1 MLAIIGGSG
10 LTKLPELEITE
21 RKIVRTPYGLTSSP
35 ILFGR
40 LGRLDIVFLARHGF
54 SHTIAPHEIN
64 YRANIWALHSLGVEN
79 IIAISSVVGIN
90 PDFENGS
97 LVLPDDLIDY
107 TYGRKDTFFEG
118 QECPVV
124 HTDFFNPYSNE
135 LRQELL
141 NITKA
146 HNVPIYDSAVYGCLQ
161 GPRRPTHAEIARYR
175 RDGVD
180 VLGMTG
186 MPEAVLARELKMAYA
201 HFCSVSSIDCFDNGK
216 GNEGCDEQVSMT
228 MTKNPTIIEWFVMI
242 MPSEMMFSR
251 RHCLFKKPFRAPSR
265 AERLFV
271 CGTRQVACPDIF
283 QKSIQLRFATAKL
296 SWYVFPF

>member
-124 HTDFFNPYSNE
+124 HTDFFNPYCNE

-161 GPRRPTHAEIARYR
+161 GPRRPTRAEIARYR

-186 MPEAVLARELKMAYA
+186 MPEAVLARELKMAYT
-201 HFCSVSSIDCFDNGK
+201 HFCSVSSIDCFDSGVET
-216 GNEGCDEQVSMT
+216 EGCDEQTSMT
-228 MTKNPTIIEWFVMI
+228 MTKIRQLLNGLLLI
-242 MPSEMMFSR
+242 MPSEMMFQTALFYLRSR
-251 RHCLFKKPFRAPSR
+251 FTCPMGQGGFLF
-265 AERLFV
+265 AERGKLHAPTFFKN
-271 CGTRQVACPDIF
+271 QFDPAL
-283 QKSIQLRFATAKL
+283 QL
-296 SWYVFPF
+296 